1 LSAKLHPAEKYAQD
15 IVSGRIPACDYVKQ
29 ACERYF
35 RDTKLLPKQG
45 YWFDK
50 KKAAAVIEWVST
62 YCRHYKGALA
72 KQPLELLPWQQF
84 IYWQLFGWKDKNN
97 NRRFKY
103 VYVEVPK
110 KNGKTTGFLA
120 PIGIF
125 MLVGDGEPGPEVY
138 FAAGSRDQ
146 ANIAFKDVRAMIQAS
161 PELKACLQPYLREIR
176 PAKGSES
183 LGIDQNITCMPVS
196 SEAGNLDG
204 KNVHSSNIDEL
215 HNHTSDEVF
224 NIMSSGMI
232 SREQPI
238 QFTITTAGFNKYSF
252 CYQYRENM
260 IKILSQVLE
269 DDSTLCVIYTVD
281 EKDDWQDETSW
292 IKANPS
298 IGKGKDIERMRQE
311 YRQKLQQGSRGIVEF
326 KTKQLNI
333 WEDSAEQW
341 IPDKKVKQCILSSA
355 KWPDLTGVPSYGG
368 LDLAST
374 RDITAFA
381 TVTRHGGKIYARLDY
396 WLPSDT
402 LEERQAVN
410 EKHTY
415 IQFSKKGLIHI
426 TPGNVTDYESVRQRI
441 SEIAMDRNLQSV
453 GYDKFNATHLVS
465 NLDSDGIMTNE
476 VRQGYMAFNYPTKQL
491 EKLILSGEIVLDDDP
506 VIRWMFTNVEL
517 EKDSLGNIRPS
528 KKKAEKKIDGVVALI
543 MAISEL
549 FRSETEQGSM
559 IPLDY
564 SIKKLNK

>member
-1 LSAKLHPAEKYAQD
+1 
-15 IVSGRIPACDYVKQ
+15 
-29 ACERYF
+29 
-35 RDTKLLPKQG
+35 
-45 YWFDK
+45 
-50 KKAAAVIEWVST
+50 
-62 YCRHYKGALA
+62 
-72 KQPLELLPWQQF
+72 
-84 IYWQLFGWKDKNN
+84 
-97 NRRFKY
+97 
-103 VYVEVPK
+103 
-110 KNGKTTGFLA
+110 
-120 PIGIF
+120 
-125 MLVGDGEPGPEVY
+125 
-138 FAAGSRDQ
+138 
-146 ANIAFKDVRAMIQAS
+146 
-161 PELKACLQPYLREIR
+161 
-176 PAKGSES
+176 
-183 LGIDQNITCMPVS
+183 MPVS